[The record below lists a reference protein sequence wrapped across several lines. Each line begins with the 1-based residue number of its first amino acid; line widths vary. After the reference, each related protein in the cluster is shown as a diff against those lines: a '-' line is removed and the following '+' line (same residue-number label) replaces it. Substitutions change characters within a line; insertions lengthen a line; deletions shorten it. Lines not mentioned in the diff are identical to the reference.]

1 MIPTSTLNIA
11 VICITLII
19 LLYMSYK
26 HDKEHDQDV
35 RSDEDIKNPG
45 EIWTINEYKKETEEI
60 NKK

>member
-26 HDKEHDQDV
+26 HDKEH
-35 RSDEDIKNPG
+35 PG
-45 EIWTINEYKKETEEI
+45 ETWKINEYKKET
-60 NKK
+60 KRHP